1 VIQEGETNNVS
12 MAAVIVVPVVAG
24 VVPVAVAVRPGL
36 TASEAHEASKHQI
49 ALRHVPDLL

>member
-1 VIQEGETNNVS
+1 VP

-24 VVPVAVAVRPGL
+24 VVPVAVAVQPGL
-36 TASEAHEASKHQI
+36 TAREAREASKHQI